1 VPVSRVADRLALL
14 RRRIEEIERAPGG
27 VRKLRVR
34 EGDGAPGEG
43 RQRSGPAAAPLPAAR
58 DDAPW
63 PVAGQGG
70 GGGEDREAGEGGA
83 ARAGPAVT
91 EGRVGR
97 EDGTVGGGTAAGG
110 TAASREVGTV
120 TRGAGRT
127 VGARPPLVLGAAAVD
142 AALGGGLARAAL
154 HEVAAARPG
163 DPAAAVAFALGVA
176 ARAAGARGRVLW
188 VVEGAAAGEA
198 GALYGPGLDG
208 FGLPARRLV
217 VLAVRRPIDALWAME
232 EGLKTPGLAAVVAE
246 LLDGAAA
253 DLTASRRLSL
263 AAQAGG
269 GLGLLVAHRGAPGPS
284 AAVTRWRAGAAA
296 AAPDRH
302 GGLGPPAVAL
312 TLTRNR
318 RGPCGAFTI
327 EWDSHA
333 GRFADLAA
341 ARPAS
346 AGASDVAAATA
357 GRTAAALRDGAG
369 GELRDLRRGIPEPFA
384 PEPSADTR
392 PAARAAGPHA
402 GGVAAAAG
410 DRPPRPQA
418 A

>member
-1 VPVSRVADRLALL
+1 MPASRVADRLALL

-27 VRKLRVR
+27 VRTPRAR
-34 EGDGAPGEG
+34 EGGGATAV
-43 RQRSGPAAAPLPAAR
+43 PAAPPGVDR
-58 DDAPW
+58 GG
-63 PVAGQGG
+63 AGTAGG
-70 GGGEDREAGEGGA
+70 GAVIAGNGA
-83 ARAGPAVT
+83 
-91 EGRVGR
+91 
-97 EDGTVGGGTAAGG
+97 
-110 TAASREVGTV
+110 GTV
-120 TRGAGRT
+120 TRGAART

-163 DPAAAVAFALGVA
+163 DPAAALAFALGVA

-188 VVEGAAAGEA
+188 VVEAVAAGEA

-269 GLGLLVAHRGAPGPS
+269 GLGLIVAHRGAPGPS
-284 AAVTRWRAGAAA
+284 AAVTRWRAGAATGP
-296 AAPDRH
+296 PDRH

-333 GRFADLAA
+333 GRFADLDA
-341 ARPAS
+341 ARPAL
-346 AGASDVAAATA
+346 AGAPDIAAAAA
-357 GRTAAALRDGAG
+357 GRTADGAALRDGAG
-369 GELRDLRRGIPEPFA
+369 GEPRHLRRGAPEPFVDA
-384 PEPSADTR
+384 R
-392 PAARAAGPHA
+392 PAIGATGADA
-402 GGVAAAAG
+402 GGVVAAAG

>member
-1 VPVSRVADRLALL
+1 MRGRAVPEVRAADRLALL

-27 VRKLRVR
+27 VRKPRVR
-34 EGDGAPGEG
+34 ENGAAASGPALPPVTAGGGTGDGDGAG
-43 RQRSGPAAAPLPAAR
+43 RPAGGG
-58 DDAPW
+58 
-63 PVAGQGG
+63 VAVA
-70 GGGEDREAGEGGA
+70 GGGEGA
-83 ARAGPAVT
+83 
-91 EGRVGR
+91 
-97 EDGTVGGGTAAGG
+97 
-110 TAASREVGTV
+110 V

-127 VGARPPLVLGAAAVD
+127 VAARPPLVLGAAAVD

-154 HEVAAARPG
+154 HEIAAARPG
-163 DPAAAVAFALGVA
+163 DPAAALGFVLGIA

-188 VVEGAAAGEA
+188 VVEAAAAGEA

-232 EGLKTPGLAAVVAE
+232 EGLTTPGLAAVVAE

-269 GLGLLVAHRGAPGPS
+269 GLGLIVAHRGAPGPS

-296 AAPDRH
+296 GRPDRH

-318 RGPCGAFTI
+318 RGPCGAFII

-333 GRFADLAA
+333 GRFADLDA
-341 ARPAS
+341 ARSALAGTVPPAS
-346 AGASDVAAATA
+346 G
-357 GRTAAALRDGAG
+357 GRDHDG
-369 GELRDLRRGIPEPFA
+369 
-384 PEPSADTR
+384 
-392 PAARAAGPHA
+392 RAAGGRAATGPAGAHP
-402 GGVAAAAG
+402 GGVAAAAA

>member
-1 VPVSRVADRLALL
+1 VPASRVADRLALL

-27 VRKLRVR
+27 VRKPRVR
-34 EGDGAPGEG
+34 EGGQPRVRE
-43 RQRSGPAAAPLPAAR
+43 SGGTAAAPGGADGAAGT
-58 DDAPW
+58 A
-63 PVAGQGG
+63 GG
-70 GGGEDREAGEGGA
+70 GAG
-83 ARAGPAVT
+83 V
-91 EGRVGR
+91 
-97 EDGTVGGGTAAGG
+97 DGGGTAA
-110 TAASREVGTV
+110 V

-163 DPAAAVAFALGVA
+163 DPAPALGFVLGVA
-176 ARAAGARGRVLW
+176 ARAAAFGGRVLW

-217 VLAVRRPIDALWAME
+217 VLAVRRPVDALWAME

-246 LLDGAAA
+246 LLDGGAV

-263 AAQAGG
+263 AAGAGG
-269 GLGLLVAHRGAPGPS
+269 GLGLLVAHRPAPGPS

-318 RGPCGAFTI
+318 RGPCGAFII

-341 ARPAS
+341 ARSAL
-346 AGASDVAAATA
+346 AGAPDVATG
-357 GRTAAALRDGAG
+357 GRTADGAALRDGAG
-369 GELRDLRRGIPEPFA
+369 GEPRELRRGIPEPFA
-384 PEPSADTR
+384 PEPFAPEPFVDGR
-392 PAARAAGPHA
+392 PAAGAAGADA

>member
-1 VPVSRVADRLALL
+1 MPASRVADRLALL

-27 VRKLRVR
+27 VRKPRAR
-34 EGDGAPGEG
+34 EGGGAPAEG
-43 RQRSGPAAAPLPAAR
+43 RGRSGLAAAPLPAAG

-70 GGGEDREAGEGGA
+70 GGGEDGEAGEGGK
-83 ARAGPAVT
+83 AREGSTVT
-91 EGRVGR
+91 ADQAGR
-97 EDGTVGGGTAAGG
+97 EDGTAGG
-110 TAASREVGTV
+110 EIAVSRGVGTV

-176 ARAAGARGRVLW
+176 ARAAGPRGWVLW

-232 EGLKTPGLAAVVAE
+232 EGLKTPGLAVVVAE

-263 AAQAGG
+263 AAGAGG
-269 GLGLLVAHRGAPGPS
+269 GLGLLVAHRPGPGPS
-284 AAVTRWRAGAAA
+284 AAVTRWRAGAATGP
-296 AAPDRH
+296 PDRH

-346 AGASDVAAATA
+346 TGASDVAATVGRPAA
-357 GRTAAALRDGAG
+357 GAALRDGAG
-369 GELRDLRRGIPEPFA
+369 SEPRDLRRGISAPVA
-384 PEPSADTR
+384 PEPLVDAR
-392 PAARAAGPHA
+392 PAARAAGAHD

>member
-1 VPVSRVADRLALL
+1 LALL

-27 VRKLRVR
+27 VRKPRVR
-34 EGDGAPGEG
+34 E
-43 RQRSGPAAAPLPAAR
+43 S
-58 DDAPW
+58 
-63 PVAGQGG
+63 
-70 GGGEDREAGEGGA
+70 
-83 ARAGPAVT
+83 
-91 EGRVGR
+91 
-97 EDGTVGGGTAAGG
+97 GGTAAMPPGGADGAAGTAGGG
-110 TAASREVGTV
+110 TGVDGGAGRAVGGGEGTAGGGAAAV

-163 DPAAAVAFALGVA
+163 DPAAALGFVLGLA
-176 ARAAGARGRVLW
+176 ARAAAFGGRVLW

-217 VLAVRRPIDALWAME
+217 VLAVRRPVDALWAME
-232 EGLKTPGLAAVVAE
+232 EGLKTSGLAAVVAE
-246 LLDGAAA
+246 LLDGTAA
-253 DLTASRRLSL
+253 DLTATRRLSL

-269 GLGLLVAHRGAPGPS
+269 GLGLLVAHRPAPGPS

-296 AAPDRH
+296 GPPDRH

-312 TLTRNR
+312 SLTRNR
-318 RGPCGAFTI
+318 RGPCGAFII

-333 GRFADLAA
+333 GRFADLDA
-341 ARPAS
+341 ARPAL
-346 AGASDVAAATA
+346 AGAAAGGRCAPGLRASGGGEPADGRAAT
-357 GRTAAALRDGAG
+357 GA
-369 GELRDLRRGIPEPFA
+369 
-384 PEPSADTR
+384 T
-392 PAARAAGPHA
+392 GPHD
-402 GGVAAAAG
+402 GGVAAAAA

>member
-1 VPVSRVADRLALL
+1 M
-14 RRRIEEIERAPGG
+14 
-27 VRKLRVR
+27 
-34 EGDGAPGEG
+34 
-43 RQRSGPAAAPLPAAR
+43 
-58 DDAPW
+58 
-63 PVAGQGG
+63 
-70 GGGEDREAGEGGA
+70 
-83 ARAGPAVT
+83 
-91 EGRVGR
+91 
-97 EDGTVGGGTAAGG
+97 
-110 TAASREVGTV
+110 
-120 TRGAGRT
+120 
-127 VGARPPLVLGAAAVD
+127 LGAAAVD

-163 DPAAAVAFALGVA
+163 DPSAALGFVLGLA
-176 ARAAGARGRVLW
+176 ARAAAFKGRVLW

-217 VLAVRRPIDALWAME
+217 VLAVRRPVDALWAME

-246 LLDGAAA
+246 FLDGGAV

-263 AAQAGG
+263 AAGAGG
-269 GLGLLVAHRGAPGPS
+269 GLGLIVAHRGGPGPS

-312 TLTRNR
+312 SLTRNR
-318 RGPCGAFTI
+318 RGPCGAFII

-333 GRFADLAA
+333 GRFADLDA
-341 ARPAS
+341 ARPAL
-346 AGASDVAAATA
+346 AGAGSPAA
-357 GRTAAALRDGAG
+357 GRRDHGGIALRGSPG
-369 GELRDLRRGIPEPFA
+369 GEPFDA
-384 PEPSADTR
+384 GC
-392 PAARAAGPHA
+392 PAAGAAGAHP
-402 GGVAAAAG
+402 GGVAAAAA